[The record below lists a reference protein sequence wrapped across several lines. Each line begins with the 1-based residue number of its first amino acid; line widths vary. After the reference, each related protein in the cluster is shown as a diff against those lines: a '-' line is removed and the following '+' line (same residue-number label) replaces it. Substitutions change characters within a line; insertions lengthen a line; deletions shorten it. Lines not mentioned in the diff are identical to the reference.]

1 MSKTSAPLIK
11 QMEDRIAQSKAE
23 LAKLAEQIRK
33 ISDAESQE

>member
-1 MSKTSAPLIK
+1 
-11 QMEDRIAQSKAE
+11 MEERIAQAKAE